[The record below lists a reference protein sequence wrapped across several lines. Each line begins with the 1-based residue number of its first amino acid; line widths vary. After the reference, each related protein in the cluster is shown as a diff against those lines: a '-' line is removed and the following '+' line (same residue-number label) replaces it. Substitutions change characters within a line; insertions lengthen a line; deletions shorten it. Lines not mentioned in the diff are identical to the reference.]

1 MTRKLKVIMTL
12 ICSRMC
18 LDDGERQRQRQQERD
33 RQRERETEGRQLQL
47 VQCAIMLATCSQQHS
62 QEFIGHAVIQ

>member
-1 MTRKLKVIMTL
+1 
-12 ICSRMC
+12 MC

-33 RQRERETEGRQLQL
+33 RQRETETEGRQLQL